1 MSKYLSL
8 NYYDGTLEGVQEN
21 YFRENG
27 LPVDKYLSPGG
38 LSTLKHHWTEGLGG
52 PGDITPDVFVG
63 TGERYPQGVYGN
75 LYVPQSHSAVNQVYK
90 GPHTELTEKATL
102 HGRPYYWDQSTPS
115 GPVESVQVQDTQVQ
129 STFQQSTPLLKSPS
143 SVKSTRKSGKKGIEG
158 FTTKNIGKDGE
169 FELLSAEN
177 TRAKRSVETDVTD
190 LGIDTTTFYFSLT
203 VMCFAFVVAGF
214 WHDSLRKFAE
224 QYLNNGRGVT
234 WQKNSLYAIGLSV
247 LFLGFLKVFK
257 VSKISQ

>member
-90 GPHTELTEKATL
+90 GPHTELTENATL
-102 HGRPYYWDQSTPS
+102 HGRPYYWDQSSPS
-115 GPVESVQVQDTQVQ
+115 VPVQNIQIQDTQIPPLK
-129 STFQQSTPLLKSPS
+129 STPLL
-143 SVKSTRKSGKKGIEG
+143 KSTRKSGKKGIEG

-169 FELLSAEN
+169 FELLSDTQN
-177 TRAKRSVETDVTD
+177 RGRSVETDVTD

-203 VMCFAFVVAGF
+203 VMTFAFVVAGF
-214 WHDSLRKFAE
+214 WHDSFRKFAE
-224 QYLNNGRGVT
+224 QYLNSGRGVT

-247 LFLGFLKVFK
+247 LFLGFLKVFR
-257 VSKISQ
+257 VNKISQ